1 MAVLLGALFYGVA
14 GCVGILLAGT
24 LRLERFE
31 DGPKPSEPPIAVIMA
46 GCALVGSVILAHNPT
61 PSQIVVFAIVIS
73 ALAAIWCTDVRFGI
87 VPDVF
92 TLVPLGIILLLG
104 LVQRQPEFFVSAA
117 VPFVPFAMAA
127 MLSKG
132 RGMGWGDVKLAAL
145 GGAVLGAR
153 VALLAFTLSC
163 LVAVL
168 YSYLRGR
175 KGEPIAFAPF
185 LAVAIGAAMP
195 IGTLL

>member
-1 MAVLLGALFYGVA
+1 MEIFLGALFFGLAGYVGV
-14 GCVGILLAGT
+14 LLAAT
-24 LRLERFE
+24 LRLERFD
-31 DGPKPSEPPIAVIMA
+31 DGPKPSEPPIPLILG
-46 GCALVGSVILAHNPT
+46 GCAIVGAILTEHATMPL
-61 PSQIVVFAIVIS
+61 QIVIAAIVIC

-92 TLVPLGIILLLG
+92 TLLPLGVILLVAFVQQQPG
-104 LVQRQPEFFVSAA
+104 LVVSAA
-117 VPFVPFAMAA
+117 VPFVPFALAA
-127 MLSKG
+127 MMSKG

-163 LVAVL
+163 LVAVF

-175 KGEPIAFAPF
+175 KGEPIAFAPY